1 MEVKAFIKSH
11 KIAIILA
18 VIVGLVSVAPQIY
31 VLKDQNY
38 RGIQMFGTDAEY
50 MYVGEINRALY
61 EDYSKGPFPVDPG
74 KNYYLAPKLGQRIMA
89 FFAKIFSTRAIEIN
103 VALKFAGPILLF
115 LILYGWLLEIF
126 SLRLVALIAPL
137 FVILGINL
145 LSPIDVTR
153 LSLFKTSI
161 DSFLPYTR
169 PISPLISSIFLF
181 LGLWGIYRLAYNK
194 MSFKAAGVIGV
205 LIGLSLYEYIYTWT
219 FIVVVLGLYL
229 LCLLVKKEWEKFKYF
244 FVVFAVN
251 GLVALP
257 FFVNLLRGRSD
268 EDYIYTTSRLGLIH
282 THAPILGAWVVLGF
296 LFIIFLWPTAYQ
308 NTKYFFIILFGALA
322 VVLNQQLVTGFQIQP
337 GHYHW
342 FTTKPLIAIILTF
355 LGLYWIEKIVPNKKW
370 RIVVVIFLV
379 SIFSLN
385 AIIIQARSYSANYT
399 TYKENQRYAPL
410 LTFLDESYTT
420 KKNIWANPD
429 LEISYPE
436 LSYLILAYT
445 HHNAPMVLENYS
457 NSKVHIRDMLFLDY
471 RLHGINDKN
480 IINAMYQDRNN
491 ITSALFGI
499 YYRDMPGNYELSD
512 VELQKLGLEYNE
524 FYKIPLDK
532 VFKSFKIDLII
543 ADNGTDSNYFNKLPF
558 LSKVYAQDG
567 LFLYQ

>member
-126 SLRLVALIAPL
+126 SL
-137 FVILGINL
+137 
-145 LSPIDVTR
+145 
-153 LSLFKTSI
+153 
-161 DSFLPYTR
+161 
-169 PISPLISSIFLF
+169 
-181 LGLWGIYRLAYNK
+181 GLWGIYRLAYNK

-244 FVVFAVN
+244 FVVFAFN

-410 LTFLDESYTT
+410 LTFIDESYTT

-524 FYKIPLDK
+524 FYKIQLDK